1 MLKPLGD
8 GAPVAA
14 ARAAA
19 PPTTAIAVFRVDVLF
34 VMDGLMGC
42 VGIIIGALHF
52 DALMSFRQ
60 LLKSHRRQRHNTTQ
74 TKAAKAA
81 PPR

>member
-34 VMDGLMGC
+34 VMDGLMRWA
-42 VGIIIGALHF
+42 AL
-52 DALMSFRQ
+52 AL
-60 LLKSHRRQRHNTTQ
+60 LLVRCTLML
-74 TKAAKAA
+74 
-81 PPR
+81 

>member
-1 MLKPLGD
+1 MSSMLKPLGD

-34 VMDGLMGC
+34 VMDGLMRWA
-42 VGIIIGALHF
+42 AL
-52 DALMSFRQ
+52 AL
-60 LLKSHRRQRHNTTQ
+60 LLVRCTLML
-74 TKAAKAA
+74 
-81 PPR
+81 